1 MKITTVKN
9 LLILF
14 ILFTLLDC
22 SKTSKK
28 IQTVPSKNTN
38 YTKAGIY
45 RDAGKYDSA
54 FIYYSFAKN
63 DFLKINDTLGITKS
77 LINMAIIQTD
87 NGDFFGGIETSLE
100 AEKFLKKNDSITN
113 QLKSSNYNNLALAND
128 ELESFDNAQKYY
140 NLALNS
146 TQDNESKYIYFNNI
160 GNTFLGLKNYQKAR
174 ENYAKAFK
182 TKDSISYARTIN
194 NIGRSYFV
202 ENKNSNVLPY
212 FLNSLKIR
220 ESKNDLWG
228 LNSSYATLAD
238 YYKEND
244 AQKSLFYANKMYEIA
259 RKINNPDDQLE
270 ALQKIIFLENP
281 ITSKELFKKYDLL
294 KDSVQIER
302 NKAKNQFALIRYET
316 EKNKI
321 ENEKLKTEK
330 AEKENKILRQNFL
343 LLLLSIGIVAFYFW
357 YKRRKKLL
365 QLEKEN
371 EIRNTELRYSKKV
384 HDVVAN
390 GLYQTM
396 VEIQNKEKIEKE
408 NLLDQLENLY
418 EKSRDISHEKTEEE
432 EVLLEYSEKL
442 SAMLTSYSCEETQI
456 LIAGNSENIWKPLSE
471 KKKKELFYILQ
482 ELMVN
487 MKKHSSANLVVLKFE
502 KNQENISIKYTDNG
516 IGIQNLEKKSG
527 SGIHN
532 MEIRIATINGVIN
545 FEKNPKGGLIV
556 TINISI

>member
-1 MKITTVKN
+1 MKITALKN
-9 LLILF
+9 LLFLF
-14 ILFTLLDC
+14 VLLSLLYCADT
-22 SKTSKK
+22 SNKTK
-28 IQTVPSKNTN
+28 TTPSKNIKYN
-38 YTKAGIY
+38 KAGDY
-45 RDAGKYDSA
+45 RDSGNYDSA
-54 FIYYSFAKN
+54 FIYYIFAKN

-128 ELESFDNAQKYY
+128 ELENFDNAQKYY
-140 NLALNS
+140 NLALNT
-146 TQDNESKYIYFNNI
+146 TQDNESKYIYYNNI

-174 ENYAKAFK
+174 ENYTKALQ
-182 TKDSISYARTIN
+182 TKDSISYARTLN
-194 NIGRSYFV
+194 NIGRSYFL
-202 ENKNSNVLPY
+202 ENKNANILPY
-212 FLNSLKIR
+212 FMNSLKIR

-238 YYKEND
+238 YYKEKD

-281 ITSKELFKKYDLL
+281 IKSKELFKKYDLL

-432 EVLLEYSEKL
+432 VLLEYSEKL

-456 LIAGNSENIWKPLSE
+456 LIAGNSENIWKTLSE

-502 KNQENISIKYTDNG
+502 KNQENIFIKYTDNG
-516 IGIQNLEKKSG
+516 IGIQNFEKKSG

-545 FEKNPKGGLIV
+545 FEKNPKGGLII

>member
-1 MKITTVKN
+1 MSLLYCADTSNKTKTT
-9 LLILF
+9 
-14 ILFTLLDC
+14 
-22 SKTSKK
+22 
-28 IQTVPSKNTN
+28 PSKNTN
-38 YTKAGIY
+38 YNKGGY
-45 RDAGKYDSA
+45 RDSGNYDSA

-63 DFLKINDTLGITKS
+63 DFLKVNDTLGITKS

-128 ELESFDNAQKYY
+128 ELENFDNAQKYY
-140 NLALNS
+140 NLALNT
-146 TQDNESKYIYFNNI
+146 TQDNESKYIYYNNI

-174 ENYAKAFK
+174 ENYTKALQ
-182 TKDSISYARTIN
+182 TKDSISYARTLN
-194 NIGRSYFV
+194 NIGRSYFL
-202 ENKNSNVLPY
+202 ENKNANVLPY

-238 YYKEND
+238 YYKEKD

-281 ITSKELFKKYDLL
+281 IKSKELFKKYDLL

-396 VEIQNKEKIEKE
+396 VEIQNKEKIEKG
-408 NLLDQLENLY
+408 NLIEQLENLY
-418 EKSRDISHEKTEEE
+418 EKSIDISNEKTKE

-502 KNQENISIKYTDNG
+502 KNQENIFIKYTDNG
-516 IGIQNLEKKSG
+516 IGIQNFEKKSG

-545 FEKNPKGGLIV
+545 FEKNPKGGLIA

>member
-1 MKITTVKN
+1 MGFVKER
-9 LLILF
+9 L
-14 ILFTLLDC
+14 
-22 SKTSKK
+22 
-28 IQTVPSKNTN
+28 
-38 YTKAGIY
+38 
-45 RDAGKYDSA
+45 
-54 FIYYSFAKN
+54 
-63 DFLKINDTLGITKS
+63 
-77 LINMAIIQTD
+77 
-87 NGDFFGGIETSLE
+87 
-100 AEKFLKKNDSITN
+100 
-113 QLKSSNYNNLALAND
+113 
-128 ELESFDNAQKYY
+128 
-140 NLALNS
+140 
-146 TQDNESKYIYFNNI
+146 
-160 GNTFLGLKNYQKAR
+160 
-174 ENYAKAFK
+174 
-182 TKDSISYARTIN
+182 N
-194 NIGRSYFV
+194 NIGRSYFL
-202 ENKNSNVLPY
+202 ENKNANVLPY

-238 YYKEND
+238 YYKEKD

-281 ITSKELFKKYDLL
+281 IKSKELFKKYDLL

-432 EVLLEYSEKL
+432 VLLEYSEKL

-502 KNQENISIKYTDNG
+502 KNQENIFIKYTDNG
-516 IGIQNLEKKSG
+516 IGIQNFEKKSG

-545 FEKNPKGGLIV
+545 FEKNPKGGLII

>member
-1 MKITTVKN
+1 MKN

-14 ILFTLLDC
+14 ILFTLLGC

-45 RDAGKYDSA
+45 RDIGKYDSA
-54 FIYYSFAKN
+54 FIYFNVAKN

-100 AEKFLKKNDSITN
+100 ADRFLMKNDSITN

-128 ELESFDNAQKYY
+128 ELENFDNAQKYY

-174 ENYAKAFK
+174 ENYAKALK

-194 NIGRSYFV
+194 NIGRSYFL
-202 ENKNSNVLPY
+202 ENKNANVLPY

-220 ESKNDLWG
+220 EAKNDLWG

-238 YYKEND
+238 YYKEKD
-244 AQKSLFYANKMYEIA
+244 AQKSLFYANKMYDIA
-259 RKINNPDDQLE
+259 RKIKNPDDQLE
-270 ALQKIIFLENP
+270 ALQKIIYLENP
-281 ITSKELFKKYDLL
+281 IKSKELFAKYNVLS
-294 KDSVQIER
+294 DSVQIER

-365 QLEKEN
+365 QLEKES
-371 EIRNTELRYSKKV
+371 EIKNTELRYSKKV

-396 VEIQNKEKIEKE
+396 VEIQNKEKIDKE

-418 EKSRDISHEKTEEE
+418 EKSRDISHEKNEE
-432 EVLLEYSEKL
+432 EVLEYSEKI

-456 LIAGNSENIWKPLSE
+456 LIAGNNENIWQPLSE
-471 KKKKELFYILQ
+471 KNKKELFYILQ

-487 MKKHSSANLVVLKFE
+487 MKKHSSANLVALKFE
-502 KNQENISIKYTDNG
+502 KNQENIFIKYTDNG

-527 SGIHN
+527 SGIQN
-532 MEIRIATINGVIN
+532 MEIRIAAINGVIN
-545 FEKNPKGGLIV
+545 FEKNPKEGLIV
-556 TINISI
+556 TINIPI

>member
-1 MKITTVKN
+1 
-9 LLILF
+9 
-14 ILFTLLDC
+14 
-22 SKTSKK
+22 
-28 IQTVPSKNTN
+28 
-38 YTKAGIY
+38 
-45 RDAGKYDSA
+45 
-54 FIYYSFAKN
+54 
-63 DFLKINDTLGITKS
+63 
-77 LINMAIIQTD
+77 
-87 NGDFFGGIETSLE
+87 
-100 AEKFLKKNDSITN
+100 
-113 QLKSSNYNNLALAND
+113 
-128 ELESFDNAQKYY
+128 
-140 NLALNS
+140 
-146 TQDNESKYIYFNNI
+146 
-160 GNTFLGLKNYQKAR
+160 
-174 ENYAKAFK
+174 
-182 TKDSISYARTIN
+182 
-194 NIGRSYFV
+194 
-202 ENKNSNVLPY
+202 
-212 FLNSLKIR
+212 
-220 ESKNDLWG
+220 
-228 LNSSYATLAD
+228 LAD
-238 YYKEND
+238 YYKEKD
-244 AQKSLFYANKMYEIA
+244 AQKSLLYANKMYEIA

-281 ITSKELFKKYDLL
+281 IKSKELFKKYDLL

-432 EVLLEYSEKL
+432 VLLEYSEKL

-456 LIAGNSENIWKPLSE
+456 LIAGNSENIWKTLSE

-502 KNQENISIKYTDNG
+502 KNQENIFIKYTDNG
-516 IGIQNLEKKSG
+516 IGIQNFEKKSG

>member
-1 MKITTVKN
+1 MKITALKN
-9 LLILF
+9 LLFLF
-14 ILFTLLDC
+14 VLLSLLYCTDT
-22 SKTSKK
+22 SNKTK
-28 IQTVPSKNTN
+28 TAPSKNIN
-38 YTKAGIY
+38 YNKAGDY
-45 RDAGKYDSA
+45 RDSGNYDSA

-128 ELESFDNAQKYY
+128 ELENFDNAQKYY
-140 NLALNS
+140 NLALNT
-146 TQDNESKYIYFNNI
+146 TQDNESKYIYYNNI

-174 ENYAKAFK
+174 ENYTKALQ
-182 TKDSISYARTIN
+182 TKDSISYARTLN
-194 NIGRSYFV
+194 NIGRSYFL
-202 ENKNSNVLPY
+202 ENKNANVLPY

-238 YYKEND
+238 YYKEKD

-281 ITSKELFKKYDLL
+281 IKSKELFKKYDLL

-432 EVLLEYSEKL
+432 VLLEYSEKL
-442 SAMLTSYSCEETQI
+442 SAMLTSYSCEKTQI

-502 KNQENISIKYTDNG
+502 KNQENIFIKYTDNG
-516 IGIQNLEKKSG
+516 IGIQNFEKKSG

>member
-1 MKITTVKN
+1 
-9 LLILF
+9 
-14 ILFTLLDC
+14 
-22 SKTSKK
+22 
-28 IQTVPSKNTN
+28 
-38 YTKAGIY
+38 
-45 RDAGKYDSA
+45 
-54 FIYYSFAKN
+54 
-63 DFLKINDTLGITKS
+63 
-77 LINMAIIQTD
+77 MAIIQTD

-128 ELESFDNAQKYY
+128 ELENFDNAQKYY
-140 NLALNS
+140 NLALNT
-146 TQDNESKYIYFNNI
+146 TQDNESKYIYYNNI

-174 ENYAKAFK
+174 ENYTKALQ
-182 TKDSISYARTIN
+182 TKDSISYARTLN
-194 NIGRSYFV
+194 NIGRSYFL
-202 ENKNSNVLPY
+202 ENKNANVLPY

-238 YYKEND
+238 YYKEKD

-281 ITSKELFKKYDLL
+281 IKSKELFKKYDLL

-432 EVLLEYSEKL
+432 VLLEYSEKL

-471 KKKKELFYILQ
+471 KKKKELLYILQ

-502 KNQENISIKYTDNG
+502 KNQENIFIKYTDNG
-516 IGIQNLEKKSG
+516 IGIQNFEKKSG

-545 FEKNPKGGLIV
+545 FEKNPKGGLII